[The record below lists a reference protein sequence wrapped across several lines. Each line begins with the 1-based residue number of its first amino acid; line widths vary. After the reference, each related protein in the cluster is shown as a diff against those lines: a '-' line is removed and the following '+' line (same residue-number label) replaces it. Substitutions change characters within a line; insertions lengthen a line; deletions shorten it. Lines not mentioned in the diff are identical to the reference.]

1 MLMAFDN
8 IKVTDIFVVAL
19 WDCEILMP
27 LHGRIT
33 IQTEKNPF
41 GAQNFVN
48 YFFYESSK
56 KFP

>member
-1 MLMAFDN
+1 MAFDN